1 MPEKNQPKP
10 GKPRIAIAGATGRV
24 GSALT
29 KLLASDPVDVV
40 ALSRRPDAAG
50 LPTGVTV
57 AAIDFDQPKTLENAL
72 RGTDRLFIA
81 HGTSP
86 QQVANEIALIDAAVA
101 ARVSHIVKL
110 SAMGPATRLNPLA
123 WHMEIEAHLS
133 RQPVASTA
141 LRPSAFADILIRRA
155 GGQVSAGSW
164 TGAAGEGHVNFID
177 TRDIAKA
184 ARVALLGDV
193 HPESQRAYHLTG
205 PRAWTMR
212 QIAEEL
218 TNLLGHRVVYI
229 NRSPEEERAALLAGG
244 LTPFVADLLVGL
256 DQMFRESV
264 LGETTSTVEELTGE
278 PPGTLSR
285 WLAENV
291 EAFRK

>member
-1 MPEKNQPKP
+1 MPEKNQPTP
-10 GKPRIAIAGATGRV
+10 GKQRIAIAGATGRV

-29 KLLASDPVDVV
+29 SLLASDPVDVV

-57 AAIDFDQPKTLENAL
+57 AAIDFDRPKTLEDAL
-72 RGTDRLFIA
+72 SGADRLFIA

-86 QQVANEIALIDAAVA
+86 QQVANEIALIDGAVA
-101 ARVSHIVKL
+101 AGVSHIVKL
-110 SAMGPATRLNPLA
+110 SAMGPASRLNPLA

-164 TGAAGEGHVNFID
+164 TGAAGEGRVNFID

-184 ARVALLGDV
+184 ARVALLEGV
-193 HPESQRAYHLTG
+193 RPESQRAYHLTG
-205 PRAWTMR
+205 SRAWTMP
-212 QIAEEL
+212 QIADEL
-218 TNLLGHRVVYI
+218 AKLLGHPIVYI
-229 NRSPEEERAALLAGG
+229 SRSLEEERAALIASG

-256 DQMFRESV
+256 EQMFRDSV
-264 LGETTSTVEELTGE
+264 LGETTSTVQALTGE
-278 PPGTLSR
+278 PPRTLSQ
-285 WLAENV
+285 WLAENIA
-291 EAFRK
+291 AFRK